1 MILNITDNRFNFSYT
16 TLKASNW
23 SPSTDITTVAWIDAS
38 DSSNYTRSGT
48 SLTSVTDKA
57 GTYTITVGGDVVT
70 NSSTQNSLNVFD
82 FDGNGDYLQ
91 STTYTQVSSGN
102 H

>member
-1 MILNITDNRFNFSYT
+1 M
-16 TLKASNW
+16 
-23 SPSTDITTVAWIDAS
+23 AWIDES

-48 SLTSVTDKA
+48 SLTGVTDKS

-91 STTYTQVSSGN
+91 STTYGHKYPLVTIGELEYSDGKM
-102 H
+102 